1 MGTPLVLPELS
12 SDEMEGGRHQEKVM
26 LRERIPG

>member
-1 MGTPLVLPELS
+1 MGTLLVLPELS

-26 LRERIPG
+26 LRERTLG